1 MKISMR
7 LNDLKNKI
15 YKDTQESKYLDEI
28 NDIIS
33 AVEKMELLFEAEP
46 MLDESLESVQ
56 CEPSGIIINID
67 TVNIFQKSI
76 DEAEK

>member
-1 MKISMR
+1 MR

-28 NDIIS
+28 NGIIE

-46 MLDESLESVQ
+46 MLDESLEAVQ

-67 TVNIFQKSI
+67 TVNIFQESI